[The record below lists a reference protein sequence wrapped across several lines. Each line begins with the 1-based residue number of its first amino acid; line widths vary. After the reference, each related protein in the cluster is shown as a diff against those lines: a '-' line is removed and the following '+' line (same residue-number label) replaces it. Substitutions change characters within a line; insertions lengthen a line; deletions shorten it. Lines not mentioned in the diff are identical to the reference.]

1 MNNNIV
7 YVKTENGIFK
17 CYKSEQM
24 NKPIYYPVNNSG
36 FINYNDVE
44 KILTI
49 DDFFEENQKLKST
62 LELYKGSLHRE
73 HEAIHR
79 ANDLEEEN
87 QELKNQQKEFINFLN
102 NMIIAYKRAEKEYGN
117 VADRAFWIAFETA
130 LSKYKEIIGDKYE

>member
-17 CYKSEQM
+17 CYKSEKM

-36 FINYNDVE
+36 FIDYNDVE

-62 LELYKGSLHRE
+62 LNLYKGSLHRE
-73 HEAIHR
+73 HEAIHK

-87 QELKNQQKEFINFLN
+87 QELKNQQKEFIEWL
-102 NMIIAYKRAEKEYGN
+102 KEKSYQTH
-117 VADRAFWIAFETA
+117 FQLQTA
-130 LSKYKEIIGDKYE
+130 LIYEKVLSKYKEIIGDKYE